1 METCRIFT
9 YSPNNIYANDYYNA
23 CNRFDAIRNKVI
35 AYEHKTD
42 DRSSANYKAMMN
54 EFRYWDAKVPELSNI
69 AGREEDRLAEKK
81 EQKQKEN
88 NFSTSP
94 FYKNDKL
101 DYMA

>member
-23 CNRFDAIRNKVI
+23 CNEFGNIRNKVI

-42 DRSSANYKAMMN
+42 DRNSAEYKAMLA
-54 EFRYWDAKVPELSNI
+54 EFSYWDAKVPELSNV
-69 AGREEDRLAEKK
+69 AGEEENKLAKK
-81 EQKQKEN
+81 EQEN
-88 NFSTSP
+88 NKYSVNP
-94 FYKNDKL
+94 FYQNDRL